1 MASLKE
7 HARNLAL
14 KNPARFN
21 EFEVALVKAGLYQY
35 FRRGPGMQDEYNI
48 SKMRAGLMP
57 IIKEYFPFQDWHFTT
72 NTLPELQEYS
82 ASKDLQ
88 P

>member
-7 HARNLAL
+7 HARHLARH
-14 KNPARFN
+14 NPARFN

-35 FRRGPGMQDEYNI
+35 YRRGPGMHEDYNI

-57 IIKEYFPFQDWHFTT
+57 IIKEYFPFEDWHFTS
-72 NTLPELQEYS
+72 NTLPELSEYNTQT
-82 ASKDLQ
+82 A
-88 P
+88 